1 MAQLL
6 IQTKQKLKAAVAAAV
21 QKGIEAGDFPAAE
34 LPAIQIEIPADS
46 KNGDFSTNAAMA
58 LARAFRNNPRKI
70 AEIITANLDLS
81 DLPIQKSDIAGAG
94 FINFY
99 LSDDYYAL
107 VLKEALDKV
116 CASY

>member
-46 KNGDFSTNAAMA
+46 KNGLRSH
-58 LARAFRNNPRKI
+58 LRW
-70 AEIITANLDLS
+70 
-81 DLPIQKSDIAGAG
+81 Q
-94 FINFY
+94 
-99 LSDDYYAL
+99 
-107 VLKEALDKV
+107 
-116 CASY
+116 